1 MHSLCV
7 HAVSNF
13 QTIQVWFF
21 NTGAKP
27 LADLRTA
34 QNDALR
40 KGQEQLRHYLSSR
53 FRAVEEGQ
61 DRKKTSQE
69 INDKIMAVLC
79 HPNLPKHVV
88 GLEKKVQNV
97 LKLLGEGDSN
107 ILGVVGMGGA
117 GTMCGT
123 NA

>member
-1 MHSLCV
+1 MCILFA
-7 HAVSNF
+7 HAISNF
-13 QTIQVWFF
+13 QTIQVWFVD
-21 NTGAKP
+21 TGAKSV
-27 LADLRTA
+27 ADLGIT
-34 QNDALR
+34 QNVV
-40 KGQEQLRHYLSSR
+40 LRHYTSSR

-79 HPNLPKHVV
+79 RPNLPKHVV

>member
-1 MHSLCV
+1 M
-7 HAVSNF
+7 
-13 QTIQVWFF
+13 WFVD
-21 NTGAKP
+21 TGAKS
-27 LADLRTA
+27 LADLGTA

-40 KGQEQLRHYLSSR
+40 QGQEKLRHYMSSR
-53 FRAVEEGQ
+53 FRAIQEGQ

-69 INDKIMAVLC
+69 INDKIMAVLYR
-79 HPNLPKHVV
+79 PNLPKHVV

>member
-1 MHSLCV
+1 MKS
-7 HAVSNF
+7 
-13 QTIQVWFF
+13 
-21 NTGAKP
+21 

-40 KGQEQLRHYLSSR
+40 KGQEKLRNYMSSR

-61 DRKKTSQE
+61 NRKKTSQE

-79 HPNLPKHVV
+79 RPNLPKHIV
-88 GLEKKVQNV
+88 GLEKKVQHV